1 MLSAQKFFGRSYY
14 KIRVII
20 TFSIVTIL
28 LVVIMSRMGYVFIRD
43 LYLEQLGEQVS
54 IITKMISSQ
63 LDKKYLEL
71 LDIGLPT
78 KLAGDYF
85 HEEFRK
91 NLRSGLHSEIFI
103 FDEQFR
109 VVVHSSAAKTEGE
122 TEPKLFLNQKEIYDL
137 SLNEASTSLP
147 FKGED
152 GNWYLWGFCRLNDK
166 YWLAVRESA
175 ARLEKIEDFAAL
187 FWYVGFGGTLLTIL
201 VSLFVAKRITKPIDK
216 LVTFSSE
223 IGKGDF
229 KSLAPEG
236 MKGEFEILA
245 KAMDAMRQNLSENH
259 KEREKILAQIAHEI
273 RNPLG
278 GIELLANLTRENLAS
293 RSLHSV
299 YNLADSYDEA
309 GSNNDLKNK
318 EYLDRILKEVNGLKS
333 LITSYL
339 NYSRPVQ
346 IKPGWVNLPKLFNE
360 VKEIFK
366 KQLSEKDINL
376 IIDSRINIIYFDE
389 DHLRQILINLII
401 NSIDSVA
408 TGGIVRMISFYK
420 DKQWVISISDNGS
433 GIKEEDLLYI
443 FDPFFTTKKNG
454 TGLGL
459 AISKKLCLE
468 NKAKIAAQNNPD
480 KGTTFT
486 IFKEVVN
493 EI

>member
-20 TFSIVTIL
+20 TFSIVTML

-43 LYLEQLGEQVS
+43 LYLDQLDEQVS
-54 IITKMISSQ
+54 IITKMISSE

-78 KLAGDYF
+78 KLTGDYF

-91 NLRSGLHSEIFI
+91 NMESELHSEIFI

-109 VVVHSSAAKTEGE
+109 VVVHSNTAKVEGE

-137 SLNEASTSLP
+137 GLNEASTSLP

-152 GNWYLWGFCRLNDK
+152 GNWYLWGFYRLSNK

-175 ARLEKIEDFAAL
+175 ARLERIEEFAVL
-187 FWYVGFGGTLLTIL
+187 FWYVGIGGTLFTIL
-201 VSLFVAKRITKPIDK
+201 VSLLVAKRITKPIDK
-216 LVTFSSE
+216 LVSFSSE

-229 KSLAPEG
+229 KTVAPEG

-245 KAMDAMRQNLSENH
+245 KAMDAMKQNLAENH

-278 GIELLANLTRENLAS
+278 GIELLANLARENLS
-293 RSLHSV
+293 NRSLSSV
-299 YNLADSYDEA
+299 YSLPDSYGDA
-309 GSNNDLKNK
+309 GLNGDLKNK

-346 IKPGWVNLPKLFNE
+346 IKPVWVSLPKLLSE
-360 VKEIFK
+360 VKDIFK
-366 KQLSEKDINL
+366 KQLGEKGINL
-376 IIDSRINIIYFDE
+376 VIDSRINVIYFDE
-389 DHLRQILINLII
+389 DHLRQILINLVI
-401 NSIDSVA
+401 NSIDSVPA
-408 TGGIVRMISFYK
+408 GGTIRIISFYK
-420 DKQWVISISDNGS
+420 DKQWVLSISDNGY

-443 FDPFFTTKKNG
+443 FDPFFTTKKEG

-459 AISKKLCLE
+459 AISRKLSIE

-480 KGTTFT
+480 KGATFT
-486 IFKEVVN
+486 ILKEVVN